1 MDLKCDKSGSDRD
14 AVKPIQERRSEMT
27 TTNLMLVIKATN
39 DASKALKSV
48 EGQLERIVKTA
59 ANAACKAVTGGRSSR
74 SFNSVTAG
82 IHTF

>member
-1 MDLKCDKSGSDRD
+1 MTSHGSGRDRGE
-14 AVKPIQERRSEMT
+14 ARSGEKERNDHVERG
-27 TTNLMLVIKATN
+27 NLMLVIKATN